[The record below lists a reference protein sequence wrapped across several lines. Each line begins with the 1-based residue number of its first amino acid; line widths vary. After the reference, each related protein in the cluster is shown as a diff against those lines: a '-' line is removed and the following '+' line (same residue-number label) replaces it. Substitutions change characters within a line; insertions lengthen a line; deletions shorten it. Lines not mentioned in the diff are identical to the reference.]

1 MTDSPLVVV
10 IGISISY
17 KMTCLA
23 QLCTDILELR
33 SSSECRRNPNGCFDF
48 PRFVRNWS
56 TLMCP
61 VVDRAGV
68 ERIFG
73 LKRRRAIELLHQFGG
88 YQAGRTFVMDR
99 ARLLEALQSLESGED
114 YTAEKR
120 RRERLGDVVEA
131 SREHLILTRVEI
143 PVHAAA
149 MRPSLDRLAP
159 GVLLMPGMLS
169 IEFRHPVELLEK
181 LYWLAQAIS
190 HDFEKFEKLLP
201 GGIV

>member
-1 MTDSPLVVV
+1 MPAKPEWLLRLPEIRAELEHLDVPVLDRC
-10 IGISISY
+10 GI
-17 KMTCLA
+17 
-23 QLCTDILELR
+23 
-33 SSSECRRNPNGCFDF
+33 
-48 PRFVRNWS
+48 
-56 TLMCP
+56 
-61 VVDRAGV
+61 

-88 YQAGRTFVMDR
+88 YQAGRTFLLDR

-131 SREHLILTRVEI
+131 SREHLISTRVRI
-143 PVHAAA
+143 PVRAAA
-149 MRPSLDRLAP
+149 ARASLDRLAP

-169 IEFRHPVELLEK
+169 IEFRHPIELLEK
-181 LYWLAQAIS
+181 LYELAQAIS
-190 HDFEKFEKLLP
+190 HDFERFEELLP

>member
-1 MTDSPLVVV
+1 MPAKPEWLLRLPEIRAELD
-10 IGISISY
+10 Y
-17 KMTCLA
+17 LA
-23 QLCTDILELR
+23 VPI
-33 SSSECRRNPNGCFDF
+33 
-48 PRFVRNWS
+48 
-56 TLMCP
+56 
-61 VVDRAGV
+61 VDRAGI

-88 YQAGRTFVMDR
+88 YQAGRTFLLDR

-131 SREHLILTRVEI
+131 SREHLISTRVRI
-143 PVHAAA
+143 PVRAAA
-149 MRPSLDRLAP
+149 ARASLDRLAP

-181 LYWLAQAIS
+181 LYGLAQAIS
-190 HDFEKFEKLLP
+190 HDFEKFEELLP
-201 GGIV
+201 GGIA